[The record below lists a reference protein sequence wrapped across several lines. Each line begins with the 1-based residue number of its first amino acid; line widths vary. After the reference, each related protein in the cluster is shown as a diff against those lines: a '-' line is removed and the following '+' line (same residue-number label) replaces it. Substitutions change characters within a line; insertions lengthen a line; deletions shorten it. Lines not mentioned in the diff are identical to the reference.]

1 MKKFYVTTPIY
12 YVNAEPHIGS
22 SYTTIVGDIISRYKR
37 MRGFDVFYL
46 TGTDEHG
53 QKILQAARAKGI
65 SPQELCDELSGKFKT
80 LWKDLKITNDY
91 FVRTTDEQHMKTVQF
106 FVKKMLEN
114 GDIYKG
120 KYEGWYCVP
129 CETYWTEDEI
139 EEKDGKKVCPSCGR
153 EVNWVEEENYFFKLS
168 KYNEPLKKHFEENPD
183 FLEPEFRKNE
193 MLKILESG
201 LKDLSITRTTFNW
214 GVPMPDDPKHVIY
227 VWVDAL
233 INYVS
238 ALGYPENMEK
248 FEKYWPADL
257 HLIGKE
263 INRFHS
269 LIWPAMLMSVGL
281 PLPKKI
287 FAHGWLTV
295 NGQKISKSLG
305 NAIDPRILVEAY
317 GNDVIRYYL
326 LRDIVFGKDGDFSE
340 DNLITR
346 YNSDL
351 VNDLS
356 NLVHRTLSMVNKYF
370 DGVIPEIGE
379 TEEVDNQLKDL
390 INSTVEKYENY
401 MDKYLFTNALESLW
415 ELVRFTNKYIDL
427 TEPWLLGKD
436 ESKKSRLGTVMYN
449 LMDSIRIIALLIS
462 PVMPDTALKIL
473 GKLGIENVEEY
484 IKDENIKIGLL
495 KSGVKVNIGEPVF
508 KRIDVKKWE
517 KVIKMKEEKKME
529 EKKTEVKEVKKEEEK
544 TENVLI
550 DINHFAQ
557 VDLRVA
563 KILEAEKVKKS
574 RKLVKLQLDLGELGK
589 RQIVAG
595 IANYYEPENLV
606 GKKIIVVANLKPAKL
621 MGIESNGMLLAAKIG
636 DKLTLLTT
644 DEDIEPGAKIS

>member
-37 MRGFDVFYL
+37 MRGYDVFYL

-53 QKILQAARAKGI
+53 QKILQAAKAKGI
-65 SPQELCDELSGKFKT
+65 NPQELCDELADKFKT
-80 LWKDLKITNDY
+80 LWEELKITNDY

-106 FVKKMLEN
+106 FVNRMLEN

-129 CETYWTEDEI
+129 CETYWTKEEI
-139 EEKDGKKVCPSCGR
+139 EEKDNKKICPSCGR

-168 KYNEPLKKHFEENPD
+168 KYNDALKEYFEKNPD
-183 FLEPEFRKNE
+183 FVEPEFRKNE

-201 LKDLSITRTTFNW
+201 LKDLSITRTTFDW
-214 GVPMPDDPKHVIY
+214 GVPMPNDPKHVIY

-238 ALGYPENMEK
+238 ALGYPEKIEM

-295 NGQKISKSLG
+295 NGEKISKSLG
-305 NAIDPRILVEAY
+305 NAIDPRVLVKAY

-326 LRDIVFGKDGDFSE
+326 MRDIVFGKDGDFSE

-370 DGVIPEIGE
+370 DGIIPSSDIKED
-379 TEEVDNQLKDL
+379 VDEKLYEL
-390 INSTVEKYENY
+390 INKTIEKYEYY
-401 MDKYLFTNALESLW
+401 MDKYLFTHALESLW

-427 TEPWLLGKD
+427 TEPWILGKD
-436 ESKKSRLGTVMYN
+436 ETKKNRLGTVMYN
-449 LMDSIRIIALLIS
+449 LMDSIRIISLLIS
-462 PVMPDTALKIL
+462 PIMPDTTIKIL
-473 GKLGIENVEEY
+473 EKLSIENPEGY
-484 IKDENIKIGLL
+484 IHNDNIKIGLL
-495 KSGVKVNIGEPVF
+495 PTGNKINIGEPIF
-508 KRIDVKKWE
+508 KRIDVKKWN
-517 KVIKMKEEKKME
+517 KVIVM
-529 EKKTEVKEVKKEEEK
+529 KKEEEK
-544 TENVLI
+544 MEKKKIQEKIENVLI
-550 DINHFAQ
+550 DIDYFKNI
-557 VDLRVA
+557 DLRVA

-574 RKLVKLQLDLGELGK
+574 KKLIKLQLDLGELGK

-595 IANYYEPENLV
+595 IANYYEPENLI
-606 GKKIIVVANLKPAKL
+606 GKKIIIVANLKPAKL
-621 MGIESNGMLLAAKIG
+621 MGIESNGMLLAAKIN
-636 DKLTLLTT
+636 DKLVLLTT